1 MEKSLFT
8 CPICA
13 APLERAYACPNG
25 HAYDKAREGY
35 VHLLP
40 ANKKHSK
47 APGDDKGMAEAR
59 RRFLSGGYYGHLLA
73 ALCALGAEY
82 APPGEAVL
90 DSGCG
95 EGYYTAGLWET
106 LGRPPL
112 AGIDLSKP
120 SVRLAA
126 RRVPEGEFAV
136 ASAYHL
142 PLADASVGLVLNC
155 FSPLALDEFRRVL
168 RPGGAFLYVVPAADH
183 LWELKQVLYDQPYRN
198 REEDVPYEGFSY
210 ERVEPVEA
218 VVDVAGEALRD
229 LFQMTPYYWKTP
241 REGAE
246 RLAAPAPHRSDGVPV
261 YDGRCRRLPPE
272 ELARL
277 ARSRRPAWRVRVPE
291 EVLSFR
297 DLLQGG
303 VSQDLSLDCGDFIL
317 RRSDG
322 VYAYQLAVV
331 VDDGAMGVTQVVRG
345 SDLLDSTPRQLWL
358 QERLGLPHPEYGHV
372 PLLLAPD
379 GRRLAKRDRDQELGA
394 LQSCYSAQEL
404 VGQLALLAGLIPE
417 YAPISPAELIPLFS
431 WEKLPQADCAVH
443 WADGICT
450 FFTKTIQSP
459 VQRDRPP
466 V

>member
-1 MEKSLFT
+1 MVQWGKRMEEGRTLSNTTTQDRPVCGRF
-8 CPICA
+8 
-13 APLERAYACPNG
+13 APSPSGRM
-25 HAYDKAREGY
+25 
-35 VHLLP
+35 HLGNLWS
-40 ANKKHSK
+40 A
-47 APGDDKGMAEAR
+47 
-59 RRFLSGGYYGHLLA
+59 LLA
-73 ALCALGAEY
+73 
-82 APPGEAVL
+82 
-90 DSGCG
+90 
-95 EGYYTAGLWET
+95 W
-106 LGRPPL
+106 
-112 AGIDLSKP
+112 
-120 SVRLAA
+120 LAA
-126 RRVPEGEFAV
+126 RSRG
-136 ASAYHL
+136 
-142 PLADASVGLVLNC
+142 G
-155 FSPLALDEFRRVL
+155 RMVL
-168 RPGGAFLYVVPAADH
+168 RLEDLDPDRCTQT
-183 LWELKQVLYDQPYRN
+183 WCDQVMRDLEWLGLDWDN
-198 REEDVPYEGFSY
+198 
-210 ERVEPVEA
+210 EPVYQSRRTDA
-218 VVDVAGEALRD
+218 
-229 LFQMTPYYWKTP
+229 Y
-241 REGAE
+241 
-246 RLAAPAPHRSDGVPV
+246 RSDGVPV

-459 VQRDRPP
+459 VQRDLPP